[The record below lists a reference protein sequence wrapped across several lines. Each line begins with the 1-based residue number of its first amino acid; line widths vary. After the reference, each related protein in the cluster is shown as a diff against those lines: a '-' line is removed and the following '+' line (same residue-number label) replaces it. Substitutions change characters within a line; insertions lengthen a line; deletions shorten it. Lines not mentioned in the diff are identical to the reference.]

1 MRTSIALLTRT
12 RLSGIATARSAQPVR
27 MALQSHINQHISCQS
42 NISSESRRQ
51 YSSRPS
57 DQSIHHV
64 RAKVTLATLRKLYK
78 RGEPITMLTAHDFPT
93 GTLVDK
99 AGMDMTLVGDSL
111 AMVALGYPST
121 SEITLDE
128 MLHHCRAVAR
138 GTRSSFLVA
147 DMPFGTY
154 ETGAEQA
161 INTAVRLMKE
171 GKAEAVKLEGGKE
184 MAPTI
189 ARLTQVGI
197 PVLGHI
203 GLTPQRQASLGGFK
217 VQGKTAAKAKG
228 IIEDAEA
235 LQEAGC
241 FAIVLEAVPEPVA
254 THVTNILNIPT
265 IGIGAGVG
273 CSGQVLVQ
281 QDMLGL
287 YGRVPKFCKTYRS
300 LADEIVG
307 ALKEYSA
314 DVKSGA
320 FPAAEH
326 CYSMPQEELNRFMR
340 MIGQDEQEDDDKHVG
355 SGSDSDSDS
364 DSDSNDNLEAPPT
377 HQNAPDYYDPI
388 YFDSDE
394 EDEPDA
400 DETNNESR
408 HDDDGQDDD
417 EKEYDIPAGLASG
430 LNSNSTTTVSSNS
443 HIADITMKLENS
455 SMGESTKSTKKSNK
469 NHATIS
475 DADLLYDPDED
486 DRDEN
491 WLIKKIS
498 ANRPPG
504 CRPEDIWTDA
514 ILSCPMCL
522 TQLCFDCQQHE
533 VYTHQFRA
541 MFVEHCRV
549 VETERLRFPNVPKKV
564 NNSNNSKKANKSRS
578 SLSASSQG
586 SAAAENG
593 EAQEFKPSVDDDQD
607 AVYNPVVCEICNTKV
622 ALMDQDEV
630 YHFFNIIPTAI

>member
-1 MRTSIALLTRT
+1 MNIYKTTALLART
-12 RLSGIATARSAQPVR
+12 KLPALALARSAQPVH
-27 MALQSHINQHISCQS
+27 MILQSHIHQHIPNQTHSLLD
-42 NISSESRRQ
+42 SRRH
-51 YSSRPS
+51 YSSRPA
-57 DQSIHHV
+57 DQPVHHV
-64 RAKVTLATLRKLYK
+64 RAKVTLGTLRKLYK

-99 AGMDMTLVGDSL
+99 AGIDMTLVGDSL

-154 ETGAEQA
+154 ETSPEQA

-184 MAPTI
+184 MATTI

-228 IIEDAEA
+228 IIDDALA

-241 FAIVLEAVPEPVA
+241 FGIVLEAVPEPVA
-254 THVTNILNIPT
+254 THVTSILSIPT

-307 ALKEYSA
+307 ALKEYSS

-320 FPAAEH
+320 FPGAEH
-326 CYSMPQEELNRFMR
+326 CYPMPQEELNRFMR
-340 MIGQDEQEDDDKHVG
+340 MIGQDQQEEE
-355 SGSDSDSDS
+355 SEADS
-364 DSDSNDNLEAPPT
+364 LK
-377 HQNAPDYYDPI
+377 
-388 YFDSDE
+388 
-394 EDEPDA
+394 
-400 DETNNESR
+400 R
-408 HDDDGQDDD
+408 
-417 EKEYDIPAGLASG
+417 
-430 LNSNSTTTVSSNS
+430 
-443 HIADITMKLENS
+443 
-455 SMGESTKSTKKSNK
+455 
-469 NHATIS
+469 
-475 DADLLYDPDED
+475 
-486 DRDEN
+486 
-491 WLIKKIS
+491 
-498 ANRPPG
+498 
-504 CRPEDIWTDA
+504 
-514 ILSCPMCL
+514 
-522 TQLCFDCQQHE
+522 
-533 VYTHQFRA
+533 
-541 MFVEHCRV
+541 
-549 VETERLRFPNVPKKV
+549 
-564 NNSNNSKKANKSRS
+564 KA
-578 SLSASSQG
+578 
-586 SAAAENG
+586 
-593 EAQEFKPSVDDDQD
+593 
-607 AVYNPVVCEICNTKV
+607 V
-622 ALMDQDEV
+622 A
-630 YHFFNIIPTAI
+630 

>member
-1 MRTSIALLTRT
+1 MRSSVALLART
-12 RLSGIATARSAQPVR
+12 RLLGLAMARSAQPVR
-27 MALQSHINQHISCQS
+27 MALQSHINQHISSCPTDTP
-42 NISSESRRQ
+42 SESRRH

-57 DQSIHHV
+57 DQPIHHI

-111 AMVALGYPST
+111 AMVALGYSST

-154 ETGAEQA
+154 ETSPEQA

-228 IIEDAEA
+228 IIEDAQA
-235 LQEAGC
+235 LQDAGC
-241 FAIVLEAVPEPVA
+241 FAVVLEAVPEPVA

-314 DVKSGA
+314 EVKSGA

-326 CYSMPQEELNRFMR
+326 CYPMPQEELNRFMR
-340 MIGQDEQEDDDKHVG
+340 MIGQDEQEEEPESDKH
-355 SGSDSDSDS
+355 
-364 DSDSNDNLEAPPT
+364 
-377 HQNAPDYYDPI
+377 
-388 YFDSDE
+388 
-394 EDEPDA
+394 
-400 DETNNESR
+400 
-408 HDDDGQDDD
+408 
-417 EKEYDIPAGLASG
+417 KAS
-430 LNSNSTTTVSSNS
+430 
-443 HIADITMKLENS
+443 A
-455 SMGESTKSTKKSNK
+455 
-469 NHATIS
+469 
-475 DADLLYDPDED
+475 
-486 DRDEN
+486 
-491 WLIKKIS
+491 
-498 ANRPPG
+498 
-504 CRPEDIWTDA
+504 
-514 ILSCPMCL
+514 
-522 TQLCFDCQQHE
+522 
-533 VYTHQFRA
+533 
-541 MFVEHCRV
+541 
-549 VETERLRFPNVPKKV
+549 
-564 NNSNNSKKANKSRS
+564 
-578 SLSASSQG
+578 
-586 SAAAENG
+586 
-593 EAQEFKPSVDDDQD
+593 
-607 AVYNPVVCEICNTKV
+607 
-622 ALMDQDEV
+622 
-630 YHFFNIIPTAI
+630 